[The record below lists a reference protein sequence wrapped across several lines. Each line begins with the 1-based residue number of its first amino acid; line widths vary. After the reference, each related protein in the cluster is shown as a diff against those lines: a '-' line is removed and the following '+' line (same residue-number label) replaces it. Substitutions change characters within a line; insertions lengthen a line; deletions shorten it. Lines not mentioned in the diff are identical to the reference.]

1 MVQGYER
8 RIERLEKEIQGFS
21 EEKEKF
27 KSIQINN
34 DALKGVVLNQTRDF
48 QIFSRFE
55 YIFSTHKIVLT
66 NLGIDV
72 STFFIVLDK

>member
-1 MVQGYER
+1 MLQGYER

-34 DALKGVVLNQTRDF
+34 DALKGVVLNLHQTRDF
-48 QIFSRFE
+48 QIFF
-55 YIFSTHKIVLT
+55 KI
-66 NLGIDV
+66 
-72 STFFIVLDK
+72 

>member
-1 MVQGYER
+1 MFQGYER

-48 QIFSRFE
+48 QIYF
-55 YIFSTHKIVLT
+55 KI
-66 NLGIDV
+66 
-72 STFFIVLDK
+72 